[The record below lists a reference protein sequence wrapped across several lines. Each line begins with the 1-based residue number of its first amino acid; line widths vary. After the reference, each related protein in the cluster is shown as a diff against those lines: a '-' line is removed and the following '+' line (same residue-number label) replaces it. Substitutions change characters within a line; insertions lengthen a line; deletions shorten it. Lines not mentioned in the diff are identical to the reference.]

1 MNWERDS
8 QTEGRRGG
16 GEKEEGEGEG
26 EEEGRE
32 MRGGGESMEVL
43 FCHAYVHTQ
52 VYANTHSCTK
62 H

>member
-1 MNWERDS
+1 MDWERDS

-16 GEKEEGEGEG
+16 GEEEEGEG

-43 FCHAYVHTQ
+43 FCHAYVQTQ
-52 VYANTHSCTK
+52 MYANTHSYTK